1 MKTRILNAL
10 EKLKKNEGMTL
21 IEIMIV
27 VAIIAI
33 LLGLVT
39 PNLMNRLKQA
49 NVVAAKQ
56 GINVLKLALQDY
68 ALLNNGSYP
77 EDLETLANEGLLKA
91 KDLRDPWGNPYQYV
105 SPGEHDWEYDIYS
118 YGADGKEGGEGLDAD
133 IVSWE

>member
-1 MKTRILNAL
+1 MKTRILNTL

-56 GINVLKLALQDY
+56 GINVIKLALQDY
-68 ALLNNGSYP
+68 ALLNNNNYP
-77 EDLETLANEGLLKA
+77 EDLESLVNEGLLKA

-118 YGADGKEGGEGLDAD
+118 YGADGKKGGEGLDAD